1 MCSGHFPW
9 ALAIRSDASFGA
21 YLNVRSFLRRTTPIS
36 HECQTL
42 LRQILHPDPEQRI
55 TLKRLREKI
64 ISIET
69 FFMSEDDIAGA
80 TDHVREVV
88 ADIQR
93 LRDPA
98 PSTSETTSSETLS
111 VEEEVQSEYSVCE
124 CPSAP
129 FPSVDGSES
138 ESLPA
143 SESDESI
150 SSSSSSA
157 SIQEAVT
164 PIMNPT
170 EPDLEVVEMIA
181 DMQLSEPVMF
191 DMATPKQAEFG
202 GVGKATA
209 YAVGELRQRE
219 RRDFQVDSVA
229 WILDLTIDYRLLLP

>member
-1 MCSGHFPW
+1 
-9 ALAIRSDASFGA
+9 
-21 YLNVRSFLRRTTPIS
+21 
-36 HECQTL
+36 
-42 LRQILHPDPEQRI
+42 
-55 TLKRLREKI
+55 
-64 ISIET
+64 
-69 FFMSEDDIAGA
+69 MSEEDIASA

-98 PSTSETTSSETLS
+98 PSFSQATSSEAPS
-111 VEEEVQSEYSVCE
+111 VEEEVQSECSVCE

-143 SESDESI
+143 SESDDSI

-170 EPDLEVVEMIA
+170 EPELAVVEMLA
-181 DMQLSEPVMF
+181 DMDLGEPVMF

-202 GVGKATA
+202 GWEKQQPTQWESFVNENA
-209 YAVGELRQRE
+209 EI
-219 RRDFQVDSVA
+219 F
-229 WILDLTIDYRLLLP
+229 RLIR